1 MINIAVN
8 EGKRFEQNWKN
19 SCEKYPNIWIYRL
32 KDNAASF
39 GGGNNTRFASHNMC
53 DYIMFEDDTRTL
65 YAIECKSTKNTSVPL
80 SMIRQN
86 QIDELSDA
94 GKHNLV
100 AGFLINFRNKNNDTY
115 FIEIRDFNQML
126 LTLNKKSFN
135 IKDLER
141 NNAIYV
147 DSECKKVNHVYEVK
161 KFISET
167 HQFLSQ
173 YPLLMTR
180 YLLHRDTMM
189 VVEKLK
195 FLIQKLQKLSLLIS
209 NKELQFL
216 V

>member
-1 MINIAVN
+1 MSLPYMFSHMVRAFLNWRVDQTEHYSPALMKGMINIAVN

-39 GGGNNTRFASHNMC
+39 GGGNNTRFTSHNMC
-53 DYIMFEDDTRTL
+53 DYIMFEDNTRTL

-115 FIEIRDFNQML
+115 FIEIGDFNQML

-135 IKDLER
+135 IKDLGR

-167 HQFLSQ
+167 HL
-173 YPLLMTR
+173 
-180 YLLHRDTMM
+180 
-189 VVEKLK
+189 
-195 FLIQKLQKLSLLIS
+195 
-209 NKELQFL
+209 
-216 V
+216 

>member
-1 MINIAVN
+1 MVNFENNYERPVSNEAGQLNVFAIYVQSYGKGIFNWGVDQTEHYSPALMKGMINIAVN

-39 GGGNNTRFASHNMC
+39 GGGNNTRFASH
-53 DYIMFEDDTRTL
+53 
-65 YAIECKSTKNTSVPL
+65 K
-80 SMIRQN
+80 QN

-167 HQFLSQ
+167 HL
-173 YPLLMTR
+173 
-180 YLLHRDTMM
+180 
-189 VVEKLK
+189 
-195 FLIQKLQKLSLLIS
+195 
-209 NKELQFL
+209 
-216 V
+216 